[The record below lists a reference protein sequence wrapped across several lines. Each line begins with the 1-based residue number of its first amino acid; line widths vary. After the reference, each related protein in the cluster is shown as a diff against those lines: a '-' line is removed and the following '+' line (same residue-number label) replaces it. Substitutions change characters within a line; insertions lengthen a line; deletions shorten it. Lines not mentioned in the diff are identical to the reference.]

1 MALEQNG
8 LSRKASYLSNDAEP
22 EPGRRRG
29 RLRLSVLGATGSI
42 GQSTLDIVA
51 RNPERFSV
59 AALTANRNAHGLA
72 DAAIRVGAER
82 AVLADAE
89 GYSLLKDLL
98 AGSGIEVA
106 AGAEAVEEAATADA
120 DMVVAAIVGAA
131 GLAPTLAAVKKG
143 RAIALA
149 NKECLVCAG
158 SLFMELAERHGA
170 SILPVDSEHNAIFQ
184 VLEMRNSDQVE
195 KVILTASGGPFRR
208 LSIDDMRSVT
218 PEEALKHPNW
228 DMGRRISID
237 SATMM
242 NKGFE
247 VIEAHYLYGL
257 PAERLEVLVH
267 PQSAV
272 HGLVQYQ
279 DGSLLAQLGTP
290 DMRTPISHCLAW
302 PERIPVPTQRLDLA
316 ALGSL
321 TFEKPD
327 GERFPAL
334 PLAYRALE
342 SGMAAT
348 AALNAADEVA
358 VDAFLRRRIGF
369 LDIAAIVERTIEM
382 LDHAGDLSNCGSI
395 FDVMNVD
402 GAARRLAEEFSRT

>member
-1 MALEQNG
+1 M
-8 LSRKASYLSNDAEP
+8 
-22 EPGRRRG
+22 
-29 RLRLSVLGATGSI
+29 RLSVLGATGSI

-51 RNPERFSV
+51 RNPERFSI
-59 AALTANRNAHGLA
+59 ATLTANRNAHGLA

-89 GYSLLKDLL
+89 GYNLLKDLL
-98 AGSGIEVA
+98 AGTGVEAA
-106 AGAEAVEEAATADA
+106 AGAEAVEEAAMADA

-184 VLEMRNSDQVE
+184 VLETKNSDQVE
-195 KVILTASGGPFRR
+195 KVILTASGGPFRKFS
-208 LSIDDMRSVT
+208 LEEMRGVT

-228 DMGRRISID
+228 DMGQRISID

-257 PAERLEVLVH
+257 AAERLEVLVH

-272 HGLVQYQ
+272 HGLVQYR

-327 GERFPAL
+327 GLRFPAL

-342 SGMAAT
+342 AGMAAT

-358 VDAFLRRRIGF
+358 VDSFLRRRIGF
-369 LDIAAIVERTIEM
+369 LDIVAIVEKTIET
-382 LDHAGDLSNCGSI
+382 LDRAGELSNCGSI

-402 GAARRLAEEFSRT
+402 AAARRSAEEFSRT

>member
-1 MALEQNG
+1 MAHEHGNSLK
-8 LSRKASYLSNDAEP
+8 LAVPRKVGAQAAP
-22 EPGRRRG
+22 KQKHGQ
-29 RLRLSVLGATGSI
+29 LRLSILGATGSI
-42 GQSTLDIVA
+42 GQSTLDIITH
-51 RNPERFSV
+51 NPERFAV
-59 AALTANRNAHGLA
+59 AAVTANRNAHGLA

-89 GYSLLKDLL
+89 GYGLLKDLL
-98 AGSGIEVA
+98 AGTGIGVA
-106 AGAEAVEEAATADA
+106 AGPEAVEEAATCDA
-120 DMVVAAIVGAA
+120 GMVVAAIVGAA

-158 SLFMELAERHGA
+158 SLFMEMADRHGA
-170 SILPVDSEHNAIFQ
+170 TILPVDSEHNAIFQ
-184 VLEMRNSDQVE
+184 VLEARNAEQVE
-195 KVILTASGGPFRR
+195 KVILTASGGPFRDKT
-208 LSIDDMRSVT
+208 LEEMRSVS

-228 DMGRRISID
+228 DMGQRISID

-247 VIEAHYLYGL
+247 VIEAHHLYGL

-272 HGLVQYQ
+272 HGLVQYR
-279 DGSLLAQLGTP
+279 DGSLLAQMGTP
-290 DMRTPISHCLAW
+290 DMRTPIAHCLAW
-302 PERIPVPTQRLDLA
+302 PERIPVATQRLDLA

-327 GERFPAL
+327 GLRFPAL

-342 SGMAAT
+342 TGMAAT

-369 LDIAAIVERTIEM
+369 LDITAIVERTIET
-382 LDHAGDLSNCGSI
+382 LERAGDLSGCGSI

-402 GAARRLAEEFSRT
+402 GAARRLAEGFSRS

>member
-272 HGLVQYQ
+272 HGLVQYR

-369 LDIAAIVERTIEM
+369 LDIAAIVERTIET